1 MIDTWADVLDVCF
14 IQLLWKVY
22 VDIDFFSIGKR
33 KERQDLLDAVRKEAR
48 RTMVRDLVGTNQ
60 ETRIFQ
66 LEEMPDEE
74 FDNFPVERLDWNRI
88 SRYYASI
95 EIEHRQNCYFC
106 WHISLHLSRS
116 NHGHLTNAWSSGH
129 SRNIQVSTRSHG
141 QRKNP
146 RC

>member
-1 MIDTWADVLDVCF
+1 MI
-14 IQLLWKVY
+14 
-22 VDIDFFSIGKR
+22 FFSIGKR

-95 EIEHRQNCYFC
+95 EIEHRQNATSADTFLYI
-106 WHISLHLSRS
+106 WVDQI
-116 NHGHLTNAWSSGH
+116 TD
-129 SRNIQVSTRSHG
+129 T
-141 QRKNP
+141 
-146 RC
+146 